1 MSKVTAPESKETKNK
16 SSVPSVEK
24 AFDVLELLSGHADGL
39 TMNEIVETLGR
50 TMGELYRI
58 VLYLTERGYLEQDP
72 ATQRYALTLGLF
84 ELSHRHPPTERL
96 LREAVPVLER
106 IAALSE
112 QSCHLGVLNRANVLI
127 LASVASPRPA
137 GYSVRTGAM
146 FAAHKTSTGL
156 VILAH
161 SDKEAQKRFLNR
173 LSSDARTNARKRLAA
188 ISEQGFDDFESELVA
203 GVRNLSAPIFDS
215 RGIVGAITSGYIK
228 QVDPKNSPE
237 ETLALIRENAD
248 VLSRALGRV
257 AGGQPTASD
266 P

>member
-1 MSKVTAPESKETKNK
+1 MSESAKKETKTSKNK

-24 AFDVLELLSGHADGL
+24 AFDVLELLSNHVSGL
-39 TMNEIVETLGR
+39 TMNEIVEALGR

-58 VLYLTERGYLEQDP
+58 VLYLTERGYLAQDP
-72 ATQRYALTLGLF
+72 ATQRYALTLELF

-96 LREAVPVLER
+96 LRETVPVLER

-161 SDKEAQKRFLNR
+161 SDDDAQKRFLNR
-173 LSSDARTNARKRLAA
+173 LPGEAKAKARKRLKS
-188 ISEQGFDDFESELVA
+188 IREQGCDDYESELVA
-203 GVRNLSAPIFDS
+203 GVRNLSAPVFDS
-215 RGIVGAITSGYIK
+215 RGVVGAITCGYIK
-228 QVDPKNSPE
+228 QLDPKASPE
-237 ETLALIRENAD
+237 ETLAIIRENTAQ
-248 VLSRALGRV
+248 LSRALGSV
-257 AGGQPTASD
+257 SCGAAPKPS

>member
-1 MSKVTAPESKETKNK
+1 MSETQSKESKTSKNK

-24 AFDVLELLSGHADGL
+24 AFDVLELLSAHADGL
-39 TMNEIVETLGR
+39 TMNEIVEALGR

-58 VLYLTERGYLEQDP
+58 VLYLAERGYLEQNP
-72 ATQRYALTLGLF
+72 STLRYSLTLGLY
-84 ELSHRHPPTERL
+84 ELSHRHPPMERL

-137 GYSVRTGAM
+137 GYSVRTGSV
-146 FAAHKTSTGL
+146 FAAHKTSTGM

-161 SDKEAQKRFLNR
+161 SDQDAQKRFLNR
-173 LSSDARTNARKRLAA
+173 LSSDLRTEARRRLNE
-188 ISEQGFDDFESELVA
+188 ISERGYDDFESELVA
-203 GVRNLSAPIFDS
+203 GVRNLSSPIFDS

-228 QVDPKNSPE
+228 QLDPKTTPE
-237 ETLALIRENAD
+237 ETLQIIRENAAL
-248 VLSRALGRV
+248 LSRSLGYVSNGPRST
-257 AGGQPTASD
+257 PL